1 MDPARPLHRRGP
13 SFRGSCVRCVPFLF
27 VYILHLFFA
36 CGHCVLFFAFRNP
49 KSIFCIV
56 TQRLVDSIAG
66 DEGEKGEASEK
77 GELELG
83 IIVHEDGELRR
94 ERKKEGE
101 GREQQYREKHGTGS
115 SRREQR
121 HRAET
126 HSATGQ
132 KVSVAERS
140 AQEAKSETEGAAA
153 MRRIHSHPRRAE
165 RAAIQNRRHPKRIHR
180 SRRPHRPRTMPARG
194 RNANARPTTISRD
207 NHLRSPY
214 NSRSSGRLLSPL
226 VSMSTSAVSCSSCTL
241 IMRWTMGT
249 SRPGSLYTTMSPDTK
264 GVLYRLDKSR
274 RSPR

>member
-1 MDPARPLHRRGP
+1 
-13 SFRGSCVRCVPFLF
+13 
-27 VYILHLFFA
+27 
-36 CGHCVLFFAFRNP
+36 
-49 KSIFCIV
+49 
-56 TQRLVDSIAG
+56 
-66 DEGEKGEASEK
+66 
-77 GELELG
+77 
-83 IIVHEDGELRR
+83 
-94 ERKKEGE
+94 
-101 GREQQYREKHGTGS
+101 
-115 SRREQR
+115 
-121 HRAET
+121 
-126 HSATGQ
+126 
-132 KVSVAERS
+132 
-140 AQEAKSETEGAAA
+140 
-153 MRRIHSHPRRAE
+153 MRRNHSHPRRAE

-274 RSPR
+274 RSPRWMAGSILPLQIQRTRSGSDSPRAPTARQEWGWGPARMRDNKLMVRNRTCTTGPAYIEP